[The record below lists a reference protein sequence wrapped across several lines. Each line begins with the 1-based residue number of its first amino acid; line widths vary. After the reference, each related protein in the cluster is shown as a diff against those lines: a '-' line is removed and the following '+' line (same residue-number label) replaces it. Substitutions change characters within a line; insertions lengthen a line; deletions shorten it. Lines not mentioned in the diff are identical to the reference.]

1 MTNKKALSAGE
12 LRTFRSLMARADKN
26 GQFTQGERVT
36 TVQAPDAV
44 KAVLNQRGERY
55 GDFTN
60 HAQIAQDLQDVLRGK
75 LTSIVEDGTAA
86 ELNVFASF
94 GWRNLSKVQRQA
106 LTVICDKLARI
117 ISGDPN
123 YDDNWIDIQGYARL
137 VQERLPQSGT
147 SPE

>member
-1 MTNKKALSAGE
+1 MKKLTKQEHAQFSNL
-12 LRTFRSLMARADKN
+12 LARAIHNQQLPPADLA
-26 GQFTQGERVT
+26 QTVT
-36 TVQAPDAV
+36 PVDAV
-44 KAVLNQRGERY
+44 KSILNQRGERY

-106 LTVICDKLARI
+106 LTVICAKLARI